1 MASNDNGNSFA
12 LGLLVGGILGTVVG
26 LLIAPKSGTELRTDL
41 TDRSEAWR
49 TRAEEL
55 AATVRERVG
64 PAVET
69 ARDRIGPAVET
80 MRDRVAPAVDEV
92 RERVTPVVE
101 QVRARTG
108 RGAAADD
115 GPTSDRPPRA
125 RQPRCRSCVGAVC
138 YVTADDTCIG

>member
-1 MASNDNGNSFA
+1 MADNDNGNSFA

-41 TDRSEAWR
+41 TERSEAWR

-80 MRDRVAPAVDEV
+80 VRDRVGPTVEEVRERVAPAIDSV

-108 RGAAADD
+108 RAATVDD
-115 GPTSDRPPRA
+115 GPISDEA
-125 RQPRCRSCVGAVC
+125 KESDTEGQPA
-138 YVTADDTCIG
+138 